1 MFNLG
6 APIIR
11 FDNPHGGK
19 GVSQFPHINID
30 PNGVPNARNP
40 HIKVPKSLI
49 ACADKV
55 DKVLKGV
62 SKALLVVALVTD
74 GLRICA
80 AIYEDMTSD
89 DNHILPH
96 QTIKTIASIAGG
108 WSGGA
113 VGATGGALLGAKIGA
128 CVGSLFGG
136 VGAVIGTPIG
146 AIVGGIAGGIAG
158 GLLGSYL
165 AEEGAQKG
173 LDYFEANAAEWN
185 DYFITATQ
193 ALINPS
199 GLVNEIVKGDN
210 PEKVKEAKGALI
222 GMGVGAAVAAGMTY
236 GTVLGPFGTIAGGA
250 VGAIYGVWACRH
262 KLF

>member
-1 MFNLG
+1 
-6 APIIR
+6 
-11 FDNPHGGK
+11 
-19 GVSQFPHINID
+19 
-30 PNGVPNARNP
+30 
-40 HIKVPKSLI
+40 
-49 ACADKV
+49 
-55 DKVLKGV
+55 
-62 SKALLVVALVTD
+62 
-74 GLRICA
+74 
-80 AIYEDMTSD
+80 
-89 DNHILPH
+89 
-96 QTIKTIASIAGG
+96 
-108 WSGGA
+108 
-113 VGATGGALLGAKIGA
+113 
-128 CVGSLFGG
+128 
-136 VGAVIGTPIG
+136 TPIG
-146 AIVGGIAGGIAG
+146 TIVGGIAGGIAG

-222 GMGVGAAVAAGMTY
+222 DMGVGAAVAAGMTY